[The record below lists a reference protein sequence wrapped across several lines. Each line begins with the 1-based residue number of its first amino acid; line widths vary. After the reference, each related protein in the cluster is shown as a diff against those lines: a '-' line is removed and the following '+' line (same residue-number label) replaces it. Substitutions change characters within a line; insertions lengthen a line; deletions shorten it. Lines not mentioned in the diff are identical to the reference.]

1 MEVNKNIFLILLLFL
16 FYYLILII
24 NIDVYSQKDFIKKSP
39 NSFRMEK
46 KIPKK
51 TRKLNGVDDGDE
63 DEELE
68 IFRDEYDDDLYV
80 PLNIYFDFNNFNQEI
95 PSHLQNEEDK
105 TKIINAMYAAKNA
118 LEKIIKIHDPRY
130 NEEIFDHFFND
141 WEINSWDNSLFGDG
155 VMEIGNSEYNYFI
168 FFKFEDL
175 GDENMASSK
184 IKLTDS
190 YGTPII
196 GIVTLN
202 SRLSNSKLKSN
213 YLEALMLHQFT
224 HLLGFHI
231 KTIVNTGAE
240 FAQTYYFLGI
250 IKSIEIEGKKK
261 YYINYDSAPN
271 TIKYANKYFIG
282 KDYDD
287 LEDSQKIKEI
297 ELEVDENDNV
307 HWPSRLFL
315 GEYMTKFFYLEE
327 QVISK
332 FTLEFLNDLQ
342 YIRIEKFYTGGLMR
356 FGKHKLKDFIDK
368 QCINNEGIKF
378 ENEFYYPTSNTN
390 FDATEPS
397 CSSGRLSKTVHKLHR
412 YSSIPNEYIYFSF
425 TEEHKKYG
433 GLQIIDYCPIS
444 EFNSYD
450 SNNIFK
456 GRCSQQETVS
466 EGDRIYYGEASS
478 TKSFC
483 ALNSLIKKPSSETE
497 YKAGCYNMF
506 CSSKSLTIQVGE
518 DYLVCP
524 IKGGKIE
531 SVNYNGYILCP
542 DYNLICTVKENK
554 DLCNDIFDCIN
565 QEKEEKEESL
575 VYDINDYPII
585 KTTQDSSTYKLESP
599 NEEDNYELA
608 ESGGICPQ
616 YCSQCKLDRGC
627 FKCKNDYDLLG
638 QNEEDTTEKIT
649 CSLISR
655 QQYYTKQINSLTI
668 YYSCSNKMQHCVECS
683 NGNTC
688 TKCEDNYEVD
698 NNNKKICKE
707 IIQNCDEYNIDK
719 SCKKCKTGFGLIK
732 GKLGETSCMSITELN
747 VLLSQKLY
755 FTVSGEPTYYMI
767 CSEGV
772 SNCLECEGENVCKK
786 CIYNNEKKYGIIGD
800 DYSTCID
807 LSRNEYFLDS
817 SDGKY
822 KLCSTQ
828 LTGCETCLINNNN
841 KLNCISCLTNNDYT
855 LVHGEINECKL
866 KTDMENDNSNNYF
879 TDDNGLNYYSCSNIQ
894 YHSVEYCLNCNNKET
909 CLTCQNGFSLFNSNN
924 LCISNSDLI
933 KNKYYK
939 INDNYYLCSDTIKG
953 CEKCTNPNT
962 CLECNVAYD
971 LDENDKC
978 IPSSIT
984 MFRYYKDPTTGKY
997 ISCEKIE
1004 NCEECS
1010 SATECTKCKS
1020 GYELDDSTCKEKK
1033 ENGDVQS
1040 NNGKDE
1046 DKENKNAK
1054 ALSVGAIVLSAIAI
1068 VVSIVAI
1075 ILVLLKNIIFKKSTK
1090 TIDITDS
1097 NNVKNEEAEEVVIQ
1111 SNRRPIHN
1119 EPKTIN
1125 IE

>member
-1 MEVNKNIFLILLLFL
+1 MELNKQHNLIMLINL
-16 FYYLILII
+16 FYYLILVINFDFSSQTEILKQNFTDYNKTKI
-24 NIDVYSQKDFIKKSP
+24 NI
-39 NSFRMEK
+39 
-46 KIPKK
+46 K
-51 TRKLNGVDDGDE
+51 TRRLSEDDEDDDGYDE
-63 DEELE
+63 LVYEDW
-68 IFRDEYDDDLYV
+68 YD
-80 PLNIYFDFNNFNQEI
+80 PLNIYLDLNNFEETI
-95 PSHLQNEEDK
+95 PSNLKNDASK
-105 TKIINAMYAAKNA
+105 FITAMNNAKDA
-118 LEKIIKIHDPRY
+118 LGKFILIHDTHE
-130 NEEIFDHFFND
+130 NDEITND
-141 WEINSWDNSLFGDG
+141 KLDEWGIDYWNNSLFGDT
-155 VMEIGNSEYNYFI
+155 VKTIGDSEYNFFI

-184 IKLTDS
+184 IGRTDTF
-190 YGTPII
+190 GTPII

-202 SRLSNSKLKSN
+202 TRLSNSKLKQN
-213 YLEALMLHQFT
+213 YLESLMLHQFT

-231 KTIVNTGAE
+231 KYLVNE
-240 FAQTYYFLGI
+240 ISEVYYMKYFVGI
-250 IKSIEIEGKKK
+250 IKNKNVDGKSI
-261 YYINYDSAPN
+261 YYINYESAPN

-282 KDYDD
+282 KDYDE
-287 LEDSQKIKEI
+287 LEDNQKIKEI
-297 ELEVDENDNV
+297 ELEVDENNNV

-315 GEYMTKFFYLEE
+315 GEYMTKFNYPEE

-332 FTLEFLNDLQ
+332 FTLEFLNDLR
-342 YIRIEKFYTGGLMR
+342 YLRVTKFYTGGLMR
-356 FGKHKLKDFIDK
+356 FGKYKLKDFINK
-368 QCINNEGIKF
+368 KCINNDEVLF
-378 ENEFYYPTSNTN
+378 QNEFYYPTSETN
-390 FDATEPS
+390 FDSTEPS
-397 CSSGRLSKTVHKLHR
+397 CSSGRLSKTVHKLHK
-412 YSSIPNEYIYFSF
+412 YSSIPEGYQYFPFSD
-425 TEEHKKYG
+425 EHKKYG
-433 GLQIIDYCPIS
+433 GLSITDYCPIS
-444 EFNSYD
+444 EFNTYD
-450 SNNIFK
+450 LNNIFK
-456 GRCSQQETVS
+456 GRCSQTETVS
-466 EGDRIYYGEASS
+466 ASDKNDFGEASS
-478 TKSFC
+478 QNSFC

-524 IKGGKIE
+524 KEGGKIE
-531 SVNYNGYILCP
+531 SENYNGYILCP
-542 DYNLICTVKENK
+542 DYNLICTVKDNEG
-554 DLCNDIFDCIN
+554 LCNDIFKCID
-565 QEKEEKEESL
+565 QEMEEKEESL
-575 VYDINDYPII
+575 YYDYEI
-585 KTTQDSSTYKLESP
+585 KTTQVSYIYKEEGK
-599 NEEDNYELA
+599 NEESNYELA
-608 ESGGICPQ
+608 DSGGICPQ

-627 FKCKNDYDLLG
+627 FKCKNDYDLVG

-683 NGNTC
+683 NANTC

-800 DYSTCID
+800 DYSTCVD

-924 LCISNSDLI
+924 LCISNSDLV

-997 ISCEKIE
+997 MSCEKIE

-1054 ALSVGAIVLSAIAI
+1054 ALSVGAIVLSSIAI